1 MKAHWQ
7 ELSTAGRV
15 LVAVIGVRLVFGVYL
30 ALNDHFSYHDT
41 TSAITVLAIYVL
53 LGGFTLML
61 LYGKR
66 SGLWLLLGLSAVLII
81 AHTAFAVMDL
91 TGATDAGLH
100 GVANNP
106 WPTVL
111 RYVFFLATFGL
122 GVKVLYERS
131 GSREKSRIAS

>member
-1 MKAHWQ
+1 MMKAHWQ
-7 ELSTAGRV
+7 ELSTAGRA
-15 LVAVIGVRLVFGVYL
+15 LVAVIGARLIFGLYL

-41 TSAITVLAIYVL
+41 TSAVTVLAIYVL
-53 LGGFTLML
+53 LGGFTAMF

-66 SGLWLLLGLSAVLII
+66 SGLWLLLGLSTVLII
-81 AHTAFAVMDL
+81 AHTVFAIMDL

-111 RYVFFLATFGL
+111 RYVFFLATLGFG
-122 GVKVLYERS
+122 VEVLHERP
-131 GSREKSRIAS
+131 GSREGSRP

>member
-1 MKAHWQ
+1 MRAHWQ
-7 ELSTAGRV
+7 ELSTAGRALMV
-15 LVAVIGVRLVFGVYL
+15 VIGVRLVFGVYL
-30 ALNDHFSYHDT
+30 ALNDHFSYRDT
-41 TSAITVLAIYVL
+41 TSAVTVLAIYVL
-53 LGGFTLML
+53 LGGFTVMF

-66 SGLWLLLGLSAVLII
+66 SGLWLLLGLSAVLIV

-111 RYVFFLATFGL
+111 RYVFFLATFGF
-122 GVKVLYERS
+122 GVKVLCERS
-131 GSREKSRIAS
+131 GSPERSRP

>member
-7 ELSTAGRV
+7 ELSMAGRALMV
-15 LVAVIGVRLVFGVYL
+15 VIGVRLVFGLYL

-41 TSAITVLAIYVL
+41 TSAVTVLAIYVL
-53 LGGFTLML
+53 LGGFALMF
-61 LYGKR
+61 LYGRR

-81 AHTAFAVMDL
+81 AHTVFAVMDL
-91 TGATDAGLH
+91 TGVTDAGLH

-111 RYVFFLATFGL
+111 RYVFFLATLGF
-122 GVKVLYERS
+122 GVKALRERS
-131 GSREKSRIAS
+131 DSREGSRL